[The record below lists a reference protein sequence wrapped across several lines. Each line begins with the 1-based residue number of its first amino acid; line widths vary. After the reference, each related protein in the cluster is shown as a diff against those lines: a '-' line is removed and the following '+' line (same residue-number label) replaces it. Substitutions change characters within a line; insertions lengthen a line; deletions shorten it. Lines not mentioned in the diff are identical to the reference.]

1 MRFIIKSIFC
11 LHYFMSIKALR
22 KKLIQN
28 IFNFISLLEFIENI
42 WFHSDHNYLI
52 ECLPNNYFYTI

>member
-1 MRFIIKSIFC
+1 
-11 LHYFMSIKALR
+11 MSLKALR
-22 KKLIQN
+22 KKLIQY

-42 WFHSDHNYLI
+42 WFHFDHNYLI